1 MPKISKTSIED
12 VKARTSLVDVFRQ
25 FTPSLKRKGKGWWAC
40 CPFHNEKTPSLHIV
54 EDKGYYHCFGCG
66 AHGGAIDLVQH
77 MRGGT
82 FVEAVE
88 YLAETSGVTLQ
99 YEKSTTP
106 PAVRDK
112 YEKGYAALDKA
123 KKLFVSQLNG
133 KSLEYCD
140 GRGLTAETVQEFG
153 VGFAKDGWD
162 ATMNELISD
171 TVDIPSLLDTG
182 LIGQSDSGKHYD
194 RFRGRLMF
202 PIENERGQVVGFGGR
217 ILEKNDNAAK
227 YLNSP
232 ETDFFHKS
240 KMLYNLNRAREH
252 VRQQGYMLV
261 VEGYMDAIALW
272 QAGIKT
278 AVAPMGTALTEDQVH
293 LLWRYT
299 DTPFICLD
307 GDEAGQRAAYRSAMM
322 VLPHLKPGKSLKFIT
337 MPEGHDPDSFVAE
350 QGAHAF
356 KKLVQAS
363 STLDDII
370 WRSMT
375 ALADFSAPDTR
386 ARIEQEIAT
395 TCGSI
400 ADETVKKHY
409 TSALKSKL
417 WDAVRGK
424 ALHGGKLKAPDAIKN
439 AHAHIRDV
447 DAAMCSLMFHEPI
460 FFEKFSDEIADLK
473 FKNQAFNQ
481 LVGYGLQFLGKGTL
495 DKPSFDSYLTSI
507 GAYDQLHGLLKS
519 DIISQMDSGARIAY
533 WRRLSDEKKAKQ
545 EKAMPQSSIAHI
557 VSEETDMS
565 AWEEMKQKLLAQK
578 QKNAE

>member
-77 MRGGT
+77 MRGGN

-88 YLAETSGVTLQ
+88 YLSEFSGVTLQ
-99 YEKSTTP
+99 YEASTTP
-106 PAVRDK
+106 PEVKDK
-112 YEKGYAALDKA
+112 YQKGYEALEKA
-123 KKLFVSQLNG
+123 KKLFISQLNG

-140 GRGLTAETVQEFG
+140 GRGLTAETIQEFG
-153 VGFAKDGWD
+153 MGFAKDSWD
-162 ATMNELISD
+162 AALNELVSD
-171 TVDIPSLLDTG
+171 TVDLDALLDTG
-182 LIGQSDSGKHYD
+182 IIGRAESGKHYD

-202 PIENERGQVVGFGGR
+202 PIENERGQTVGFGGR
-217 ILEKNDNAAK
+217 ILEKNENGAK

-240 KMLYNLNRAREH
+240 KMLYNLGRAREH
-252 VRQQGYMLV
+252 VRTQGYMLV

-278 AVAPMGTALTEDQVH
+278 AVAPMGTALTEDQTQ

-299 DTPFICLD
+299 DTPYVCLD
-307 GDEAGQRAAYRSAMM
+307 GDEAGQRAARRSALM
-322 VLPHLKPGKSLKFIT
+322 VLPHLKPGKTLKFVT
-337 MPEGHDPDSFVAE
+337 MPEGHDPDSYVAE

-356 KKLVQAS
+356 KSLIKAS
-363 STLDDII
+363 STLDDVI
-370 WRSMT
+370 WKAMS
-375 ALADFSAPDTR
+375 ADADFSAPDTR
-386 ARIEQEIAT
+386 ARIEGEIGI
-395 TCGSI
+395 TCASI

-417 WDAVRGK
+417 WDAVRGG
-424 ALHGGKLKAPDAIKN
+424 ALQGNKLRAPSNLKGAPSQ
-439 AHAHIRDV
+439 IRDV
-447 DAAMCSLMFHEPI
+447 DIALCSLLFQEPI
-460 FFEKFSDEIADLK
+460 LFEKFSDEIASLE

-495 DKPSFDSYLTSI
+495 DKPSFDTYLTSI
-507 GAYDQLHGLLKS
+507 GAYEQLHALLRS

-533 WRRLSDEKKAKQ
+533 WRRLVNEKRAKAS
-545 EKAMPQSSIAHI
+545 ELMPKGSIADM
-557 VSEETDMS
+557 VSEGTDMS
-565 AWEEMKQKLLAQK
+565 AWEEMKSRLLAQK
-578 QKNAE
+578 QKDAE

>member
-88 YLAETSGVTLQ
+88 YLAEMSGVTLQ
-99 YEKSTTP
+99 YEKSNVTP
-106 PAVRDK
+106 QVRDK
-112 YEKGYAALDKA
+112 YEKGYEALDKA
-123 KKLFVSQLNG
+123 RNLFVRQLSG
-133 KSLEYCD
+133 KALEYCD
-140 GRGLTAETVQEFG
+140 NRGLTAETVQEFG
-153 VGFAKDGWD
+153 IGFSKDSWD
-162 ATMNELISD
+162 ALTADMVSENIDLEA
-171 TVDIPSLLDTG
+171 LLDTG
-182 LIGQSDSGKHYD
+182 LIGKSESGKHYD

-202 PIENERGQVVGFGGR
+202 PIQNERGQTVGFGGR
-217 ILEKNDNAAK
+217 ILVKDDNAAK

-252 VRQQGYMLV
+252 VRTQGYMLV

-278 AVAPMGTALTEDQVH
+278 AVAPMGTALTEDQVM

-307 GDEAGQRAAYRSAMM
+307 GDEAGQRAAHRSAML
-322 VLPHLKPGKSLKFIT
+322 VLPHLKPGKSVKFIT

-350 QGAHAF
+350 QGVNAF
-356 KKLVQAS
+356 KGLMKNAS
-363 STLDDII
+363 SLDDII
-370 WRSMT
+370 WRNLS
-375 ALADFSAPDTR
+375 ASADFTAPDTR
-386 ARIEQEIAT
+386 ARIEQEITSICA
-395 TCGSI
+395 SI

-409 TSALKSKL
+409 MSALKGKM
-417 WDAVRGK
+417 WDAVRGR
-424 ALHGGKLKAPDAIKN
+424 ALSSGKLKRPQDLQKVSGQ
-439 AHAHIRDV
+439 IRDV
-447 DAAMCSLMFHEPI
+447 DTAICALMFYEPT
-460 FFEKFSDEIADLK
+460 FFEKFSDEIAELK
-473 FKNQAFNQ
+473 FKNQAFNT
-481 LVGYGLQFLGKGTL
+481 LVGYGLQFLGRGSL
-495 DKPSFDSYLTSI
+495 DKASFDSYLNSV
-507 GAYDQLHGLLKS
+507 GVYEQLYALLHS
-519 DIISQMDSGARIAY
+519 DIIDQMDFGARVAY
-533 WRRLSDEKKAKQ
+533 WRRLADERRDKQ
-545 EKAMPQSSIAHI
+545 TSFDTSRTVADMVRES
-557 VSEETDMS
+557 TDMS
-565 AWEEMKQKLLAQK
+565 AWEEMKSKLLAKK
-578 QKNAE
+578 QKDAE